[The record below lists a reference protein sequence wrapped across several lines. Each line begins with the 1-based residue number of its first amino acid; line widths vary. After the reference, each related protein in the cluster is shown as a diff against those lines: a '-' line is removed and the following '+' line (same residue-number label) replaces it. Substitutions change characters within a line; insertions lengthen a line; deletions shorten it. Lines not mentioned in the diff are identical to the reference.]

1 MPREGESKAAPSYTN
16 LQRTILRRDQR
27 KGTDWTPSSGA
38 SGAIPAAGQ
47 RVSKEQR
54 KTGRK

>member
-1 MPREGESKAAPSYTN
+1 MARENETKAAPSYTN
-16 LQRTILRRDQR
+16 LQRTMLRRDQR
-27 KGTDWTPSSGA
+27 KGSDFTPSSGG

-47 RVSKEQR
+47 RVTKDQR